1 MTIETIGLVIAL
13 STALFAIVYGAYELM
28 QDN

>member
-1 MTIETIGLVIAL
+1 MMIETIALVIAL